1 MPSQLTLTI
10 PCETYL
16 AQWFIHDSGGQDP
29 VKLRKNSPEMHLL
42 RVLLAS
48 KSSRIADQKRQPAS
62 AMSAEQERQP
72 GLPAGPAGLR
82 IIIPHFR
89 GMPPD
94 TYNYI
99 SPRAERIFTDLL
111 RRRFDLRIFT
121 DLVPVCEHVHRRDE
135 LILEWMELNGIE
147 PEERH
152 WFAVDKRLSRIL
164 DRMKATER
172 VRRYRARKRS
182 QKKQ

>member
-1 MPSQLTLTI
+1 
-10 PCETYL
+10 
-16 AQWFIHDSGGQDP
+16 
-29 VKLRKNSPEMHLL
+29 
-42 RVLLAS
+42 
-48 KSSRIADQKRQPAS
+48 
-62 AMSAEQERQP
+62 
-72 GLPAGPAGLR
+72 
-82 IIIPHFR
+82 
-89 GMPPD
+89 MPPD

-99 SPRAERIFTDLL
+99 SPRAERIFTDLR

-152 WFAVDKRLSRIL
+152 WFAVDKRLSRLL

-172 VRRYRARKRS
+172 VRRSRARKRS